1 MLEINLHF
9 LEGTLTL
16 YVVVGIFLYF
26 LSVIKQVH
34 YTQFITRNKFL
45 KMWVACIILAILQ
58 VICAIGIELIRSNE
72 SMQGWLYTIL
82 IASIFAFGI
91 ASRTL
96 FLIIIIKRAV
106 RFTYKKLILFAF
118 CISLLLNEILD
129 IIPFLF
135 VVVFS
140 ILWLLIPINIPEEFR
155 GESI

>member
-1 MLEINLHF
+1 
-9 LEGTLTL
+9 
-16 YVVVGIFLYF
+16 
-26 LSVIKQVH
+26 
-34 YTQFITRNKFL
+34 
-45 KMWVACIILAILQ
+45 MWVACIILAILQ

-106 RFTYKKLILFAF
+106 RFTYKKSILFAC